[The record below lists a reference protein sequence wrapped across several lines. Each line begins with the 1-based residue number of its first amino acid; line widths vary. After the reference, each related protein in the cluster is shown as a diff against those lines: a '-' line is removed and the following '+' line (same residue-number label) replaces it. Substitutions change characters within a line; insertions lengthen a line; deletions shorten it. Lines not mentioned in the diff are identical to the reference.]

1 VELEVTADAAWP
13 PAVDWAALC
22 DDALGA
28 LSRIIPEFAND
39 RLSAS
44 ISLALDADVQE
55 LNREWR
61 SKNAPTN
68 VLSFPMMSR
77 AHILALEP
85 LGPPELFGDI
95 IIALETCT
103 REAADRGI
111 ALEQHVVHL
120 IMHGL
125 LHLAGYDHELSS
137 ADADA
142 MEALEKKALALLGVA
157 DPYDDAEHVSGV

>member
-28 LSRIIPEFAND
+28 LGRIIPELAND

-44 ISLALDADVQE
+44 ISFALDADVQE

-68 VLSFPMMSR
+68 VLSFPMMAR
-77 AHILALEP
+77 AHMLALEP
-85 LGPPELFGDI
+85 SGPPELFGDVI
-95 IIALETCT
+95 LALETCT
-103 REAADRGI
+103 REAAERSI

-120 IMHGL
+120 VIHGL
-125 LHLAGYDHELSS
+125 LHLAGYDHELSP
-137 ADADA
+137 ADGDA
-142 MEALEKKALALLGVA
+142 MEALEIKALALLGVA
-157 DPYDDAEHVSGV
+157 DPYGDAEQVSGV